1 MENPGALAG
10 ATGANVDVEKHL
22 AEEYRHR
29 RAWAMAL
36 RQAIRECDPLDAA
49 LILSDELERLRQ
61 GAPIPP
67 LMNAMEEARDWA
79 AWATPFE
86 VKAYCLACFQ
96 AMPPKDQAGFLAYV
110 TGRAAG

>member
-22 AEEYRHR
+22 VAEYRHR

-36 RQAIRECDPLDAA
+36 RQAIRECDPMDAA

-61 GAPIPP
+61 GAPIAHLFQSRKPG
-67 LMNAMEEARDWA
+67 AGEEARLPA
-79 AWATPFE
+79 SFYRLIAPYREIA
-86 VKAYCLACFQ
+86 L
-96 AMPPKDQAGFLAYV
+96 
-110 TGRAAG
+110 